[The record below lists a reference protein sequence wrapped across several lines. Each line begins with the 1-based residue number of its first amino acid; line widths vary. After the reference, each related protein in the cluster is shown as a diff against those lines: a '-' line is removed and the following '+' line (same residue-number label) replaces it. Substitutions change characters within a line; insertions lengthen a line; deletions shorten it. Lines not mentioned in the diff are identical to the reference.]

1 MKNIA
6 LLILITNNLFAQK
19 PTDFAIKYNLAPN
32 IFGKNAFGVAM
43 EFPVSK
49 IMSVD
54 LSHAKG
60 NFNVD
65 EGASDFWNY
74 KTSVAELRF
83 NLYKVY
89 KSTNFRTFLG
99 PNIRHKYVDRYREGG
114 HDKDILGLYP
124 KVDFESKAVSLGA
137 VYGINVA
144 FKERFVLEIKMGVG
158 YGKRYKVKGNDFSNV
173 YSENPLD
180 GVLGLG
186 FGYNFKQ

>member
-1 MKNIA
+1 MKKIA
-6 LLILITNNLFAQK
+6 LLILFTSTLFAQK
-19 PTDFAIKYNLAPN
+19 PTDFALKYNFAPN

-60 NFNVD
+60 NFNID

-74 KTSVAELRF
+74 QTSVAELRF

-89 KSTNFRTFLG
+89 KSTNFIAFLG
-99 PNIRHKYVDRYREGG
+99 PYIRHKYVDRYREGG
-114 HDKDILGLYP
+114 DGKDLLGLYP

-137 VYGINVA
+137 VCGINVA
-144 FKERFVLEIKMGVG
+144 LKERFVLEFKMGLG
-158 YGKRYKVKGNDFSNV
+158 YGKRYEIIGNDFPNIFL
-173 YSENPLD
+173 ENPYD
-180 GVLGLG
+180 GVAGIS
-186 FGYNFKQ
+186 FGYNFKK